1 MKKDILISIIIPA
14 YNEEK
19 LIGLCLSSLQN
30 QNFNKKD
37 YEIIVINNASTD
49 NTSQIVQNFGV
60 KLVDEPKKGVTFAIK
75 RGFLEA
81 KGKIIAITEADT
93 LVPPDWLSKIYKAF
107 QNNPDIVLVGG
118 RSLIK
123 PNNHLVIIAN
133 IFLNHMGGKIIRR
146 SSACNLAIKRD
157 IYFKIGGVC
166 EKINFN
172 YETDL
177 FLRARK
183 EGRTVF
189 LWDNP
194 VVTSSRHFKGIEG
207 YKYCIRG
214 FTSSAILLFLK
225 KNLFTRMV
233 DVR

>member
-1 MKKDILISIIIPA
+1 MKTEILISIIIPA

-30 QNFNKKD
+30 QNFNKNN

-49 NTSQIVQNFGV
+49 NTAQIVQNFEV
-60 KLVDEPKKGVTFAIK
+60 KLINEPKKGVVFAIK

-81 KGKIIAITEADT
+81 KGRIIAITEADT
-93 LVPPDWLSKIYKAF
+93 MVPPDWLSKIYMAF
-107 QNNPDIVLVGG
+107 QNNPDVVLVGG
-118 RSLIK
+118 RSVIK
-123 PNNHLVIIAN
+123 PDNHLTIIAD
-133 IFLNHMGGKIIRR
+133 IFLNYMGGKILRR
-146 SSACNLAIKRD
+146 SSACNFAIRRD
-157 IYFKIGGVC
+157 IYFRIGGVY

-172 YETDL
+172 YETEL
-177 FLRARK
+177 FLRAKK
-183 EGRTVF
+183 EGKTVF

-194 VVTSSRHFKGIEG
+194 VVTSSRHFEGIEG

-214 FTSSAILLFLK
+214 VTSSTILLFIK
-225 KNLFTRMV
+225 KKIFTNMV